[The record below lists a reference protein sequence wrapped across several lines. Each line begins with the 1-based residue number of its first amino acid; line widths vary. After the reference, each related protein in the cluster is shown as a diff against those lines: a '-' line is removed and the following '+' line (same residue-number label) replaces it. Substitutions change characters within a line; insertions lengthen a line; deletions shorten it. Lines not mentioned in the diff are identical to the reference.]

1 MVEKRGAEPKR
12 LETRP
17 GEGRRNRPWL
27 LGRVSSQLVGPR
39 RHRGGAQTD
48 NRKEPRHHP
57 ATLGTSLQRLTHRPG
72 GPPGAPFPERS
83 TSARS
88 PSSAPARDPRSSDV
102 SPNAAGRAS
111 PEPGPRGVGPRFE
124 RANQTENP
132 EESFRISLVVVL
144 SGFQPA
150 RKRPW
155 LHRAGEDRAP
165 QIAGAGCGEGVGGEC
180 DPRTGPRKC
189 SVFSR
194 HPEATSPETAGLSHL
209 RG

>member
-1 MVEKRGAEPKR
+1 MVEKRGAEPER
-12 LETRP
+12 LKTRP

-27 LGRVSSQLVGPR
+27 LGRASSRSWVP
-39 RHRGGAQTD
+39 
-48 NRKEPRHHP
+48 E
-57 ATLGTSLQRLTHRPG
+57 GTAAAPRLTTGKSLVITPQPWALPYKDSLTDRAGLQGRRFPSAAPQPG
-72 GPPGAPFPERS
+72 ARLPRPPG
-83 TSARS
+83 
-88 PSSAPARDPRSSDV
+88 DPRSSDA
-102 SPNAAGRAS
+102 SPNTAGRAS

-124 RANQTENP
+124 RAIQTQNP

-150 RKRPW
+150 RKRSW
-155 LHRAGEDRAP
+155 LDRAGEDRAP
-165 QIAGAGCGEGVGGEC
+165 PIAGAGCGEGVGGEC

-194 HPEATSPETAGLSHL
+194 HNEATSPETAELSYL

>member
-39 RHRGGAQTD
+39 
-48 NRKEPRHHP
+48 
-57 ATLGTSLQRLTHRPG
+57 GTAAGPRLTTGKSLVITPQPWALPYKDSLTDRAGLQGRRPASAA
-72 GPPGAPFPERS
+72 PRPGAPLPR
-83 TSARS
+83 
-88 PSSAPARDPRSSDV
+88 PPGDPRSSDA
-102 SPNAAGRAS
+102 SPNTAGRAS
-111 PEPGPRGVGPRFE
+111 PEPGPRGVGQRFE
-124 RANQTENP
+124 RAIQSENP

-150 RKRPW
+150 RKRSW
-155 LHRAGEDRAP
+155 LDRAGEDRAP
-165 QIAGAGCGEGVGGEC
+165 PIAGAGCGEGVGGEC
-180 DPRTGPRKC
+180 EPRTGPRKC

-194 HPEATSPETAGLSHL
+194 HNEATSPETAELSHL